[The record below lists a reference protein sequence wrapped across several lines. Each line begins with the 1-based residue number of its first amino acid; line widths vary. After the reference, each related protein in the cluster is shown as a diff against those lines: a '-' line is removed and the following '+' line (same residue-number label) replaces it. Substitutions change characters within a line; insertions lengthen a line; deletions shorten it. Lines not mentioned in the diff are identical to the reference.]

1 MYWMAPQPSKFL
13 QRSSKLS
20 KVPAISGRKPIKK
33 KKVYVRLHCL
43 DGNHPFKVMV
53 PKTDLKK
60 VLQKDENDVN
70 YLVYDN
76 GQRYPCLISRE
87 GSKKTITKSMGSGRE
102 SDLELD
108 SRFIK
113 L

>member
-1 MYWMAPQPSKFL
+1 MLESPLYHS
-13 QRSSKLS
+13 RGLS
-20 KVPAISGRKPIKK
+20 KVLAISGRKPIKN

-87 GSKKTITKSMGSGRE
+87 GSKKPSPKVWEVAERVT
-102 SDLELD
+102 
-108 SRFIK
+108 
-113 L
+113 